1 MATPT
6 QKKAEEKYVKDDK
19 KPGDGTEIDA
29 GSAAGDGTETGT
41 GSAAGDGT
49 ETGAGSAVGDGTET
63 GTGSAAGDGTETGAG
78 SAVGDGTE
86 TGTGSAAGDSTE
98 TCAGSAVGDD
108 TETGTDA
115 KPHWFTVQ
123 VVRSPSGRRFRAG
136 VEFTSEPKPYD
147 FSLFSAEQ
155 LKALAA
161 DPFLR
166 IKRIAPAEE

>member
-6 QKKAEEKYVKDDK
+6 KKKAEEKYVKDDTK
-19 KPGDGTEIDA
+19 KPGDGTENGA
-29 GSAAGDGTETGT
+29 GSAVGDGTETGT
-41 GSAAGDGT
+41 GSAAGNGT
-49 ETGAGSAVGDGTET
+49 ETGTGSAVGDGTET
-63 GTGSAAGDGTETGAG
+63 GTGSAAGDGTETG
-78 SAVGDGTE
+78 
-86 TGTGSAAGDSTE
+86 
-98 TCAGSAVGDD
+98 AGSAVGDD

-147 FSLFSAEQ
+147 FSLFSDEQ

-166 IKRIAPAEE
+166 IKPFTPAEE

>member
-19 KPGDGTEIDA
+19 KPGDGTENDAGSAVGDGTENSAGSTVGDGTENGA
-29 GSAAGDGTETGT
+29 GSAAGDGTKNGA

-49 ETGAGSAVGDGTET
+49 ETGAGSA
-63 GTGSAAGDGTETGAG
+63 AGDGTENG
-78 SAVGDGTE
+78 V
-86 TGTGSAAGDSTE
+86 GSAAGDSTE
-98 TCAGSAVGDD
+98 TGAGSAVGDD

-166 IKRIAPAEE
+166 IKRIVPAEE